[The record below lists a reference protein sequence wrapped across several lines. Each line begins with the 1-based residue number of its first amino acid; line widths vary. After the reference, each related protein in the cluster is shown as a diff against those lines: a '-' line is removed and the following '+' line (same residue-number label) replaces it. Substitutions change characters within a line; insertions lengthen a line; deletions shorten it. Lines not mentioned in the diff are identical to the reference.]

1 MGVVAALAIGGLA
14 AGAASGIMGSI
25 GQSQQAEAQYL
36 ANKIE
41 VERNNFLSS
50 LDNDRKNFVAA
61 RQNAMRRFNNMKIQE
76 AAVEQYS
83 NALYTS
89 RKAFQE
95 RSKQLAAQSI
105 QMQSMLTS
113 EATGRNIRG
122 GMVERMKTMA
132 SEQAKEARL
141 NNRRQRYADDFNA
154 AVSYENM
161 LNQRDMMSYETANIY
176 MPGSTGVKP
185 GSNTLGMLTAA
196 LGGGASGAAS
206 GVSIAGGLHQM
217 GKLPG

>member
-1 MGVVAALAIGGLA
+1 MGVALAALAAGGLA
-14 AGAASGIMGSI
+14 MGAAGGFLGSQ
-25 GQSQQAEAQYL
+25 GQAQQAQAQYL
-36 ANKIE
+36 ANRVA

-50 LDNDRKNFVAA
+50 LDNDRKNFIAA
-61 RQNAMRRFNNMKIQE
+61 RQNAMRRFNNIKIQE

-83 NALYTS
+83 NALYNS

-132 SEQAKEARL
+132 SNQAKETRL
-141 NNRRQRYADDFNA
+141 NNRRQRYADDLNA
-154 AVSYENM
+154 AVSYENT
-161 LNQRDMMSYETANIY
+161 LNKRDMMSYETANIY
-176 MPGSTGVKP
+176 MPGTTGVQP
-185 GSNTLGMLTAA
+185 GNQSLSMIAGI
-196 LGGGASGAAS
+196 LGGGSQGLSA
-206 GVSIAGGLHQM
+206 GVGVAGGLHQM
-217 GKLPG
+217 GAI

>member
-1 MGVVAALAIGGLA
+1 MGVAIAALAIGGLA
-14 AGAASGIMGSI
+14 MGAAGGFLGSQ
-25 GQSQQAEAQYL
+25 GQAQQAEAQYL
-36 ANKIE
+36 ANKVE

-89 RKAFQE
+89 RRAFQE

-105 QMQSMLTS
+105 QMQSRLTS
-113 EATGRNIRG
+113 EATGRNLRG
-122 GMVERMKTMA
+122 GMVERMKTLA
-132 SEQAKEARL
+132 ADQAKETRL

-176 MPGSTGVKP
+176 MPGTTGVKP
-185 GSNTLGMLTAA
+185 GGQQLNMIAGM
-196 LGGGASGAAS
+196 LGGGGQGLSA
-206 GVSIAGGLHQM
+206 GVGIAGGLHGM
-217 GKLPG
+217 GAI